1 MLGLPFW
8 LLASLDLGT
17 GYVASMT
24 LGVLALKRRG
34 SRQLLRQVPLMPF
47 YWLLIS
53 GAAYRAAWQFATARF
68 TWEKTAHG
76 LARKTNSAS
85 CTKVGGGAAS
95 AKRSP

>member
-1 MLGLPFW
+1 LLGPPFW
-8 LLASLDLGT
+8 LFASLGLGL
-17 GYVASMT
+17 GYVAAMT
-24 LGVLALKRRG
+24 LGFLALKRRG
-34 SRQLLRQVPLMPF
+34 GRELLGQVPLMPF

-53 GAAYRAAWQFATARF
+53 GAAYRAAWQFATDPF

-95 AKRSP
+95 AKRSL